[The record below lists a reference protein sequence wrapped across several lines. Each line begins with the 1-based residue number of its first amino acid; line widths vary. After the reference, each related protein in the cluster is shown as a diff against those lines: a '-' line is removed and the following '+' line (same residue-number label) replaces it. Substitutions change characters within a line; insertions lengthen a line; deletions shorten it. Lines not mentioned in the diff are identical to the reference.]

1 MSRPGMAK
9 VLDPAVASLLLAGE
23 ETLPSVPVSLNHL
36 HSCVGALVK
45 AAADALDDDDE
56 DEAIISDPEE
66 SLAQEERLE
75 QRLRLLKRKEG
86 LSSDRTLKSAF
97 KLMDCLIGQ
106 YKLNRTDE
114 ILAEVEA
121 VCQQRGGDWKIKYIQ
136 STAFVRWKQYKFKEA
151 LKLFLEQQEIVGAS
165 AALCENIGHTYSS
178 LGDLP
183 KAEEYF
189 ERAIELL
196 KRGSYGNRGGIYM
209 GLGLVRDRLGK
220 TREALPILEQAL
232 DHYQKEHTKD
242 HVQLDSSII
251 AKAHMSVG
259 KAHEK
264 LGEKAKAAEHMA
276 DALAI
281 FRRTVGYDS
290 PLTANAMGA
299 LGKVKCELGKLKE
312 VRGGVWGRM
321 PLCSCCCSLRLLC
334 PPLEAAATR
343 LGRGSA
349 CSLLSRSLLA
359 ALSLTALSLTLR
371 LAPFAGAHAPQGRSE
386 ARDPEGRLPPRDGLG
401 AALAAQGPS
410 HGRGQGAAGDGRL
423 QRWLAARRPPRHLR
437 PVRAARRARP
447 PTADPAARN
456 GRARHARRLLQDVGR
471 DVHARAGLRG
481 RRGALQ
487 RGAPLLPQG
496 ACGFVCGFVCGSVC
510 SRAASNG
517 SAPATELPLTATGCH
532 GLQVRDFDC
541 SGLIEGCDMLL
552 SIAKSNKPKALPKA
566 AAASVPSG
574 GGGGS
579 GGGGSSSG
587 AGPSS

>member
-1 MSRPGMAK
+1 
-9 VLDPAVASLLLAGE
+9 
-23 ETLPSVPVSLNHL
+23 
-36 HSCVGALVK
+36 
-45 AAADALDDDDE
+45 
-56 DEAIISDPEE
+56 
-66 SLAQEERLE
+66 
-75 QRLRLLKRKEG
+75 
-86 LSSDRTLKSAF
+86 
-97 KLMDCLIGQ
+97 MDCLIGQ

-312 VRGGVWGRM
+312 GLTLLKGALKLEIQKDAFHLETVW
-321 PLCSCCCSLRLLC
+321 
-334 PPLEAAATR
+334 E
-343 LGRGSA
+343 
-349 CSLLSRSLLA
+349 LLSRLKDLHMDEAKERQATAGSKGGSPLDALRAIYAQYVPLVELA
-359 ALSLTALSLTLR
+359 RQRLTPQHETDELGTLAVFFKTSAEMYMLAQDYAGGEALCNEALR
-371 LAPFAGAHAPQGRSE
+371 CFHK
-386 ARDPEGRLPPRDGLG
+386 
-401 AALAAQGPS
+401 
-410 HGRGQGAAGDGRL
+410 
-423 QRWLAARRPPRHLR
+423 
-437 PVRAARRARP
+437 
-447 PTADPAARN
+447 
-456 GRARHARRLLQDVGR
+456 
-471 DVHARAGLRG
+471 
-481 RRGALQ
+481 
-487 RGAPLLPQG
+487 
-496 ACGFVCGFVCGSVC
+496 
-510 SRAASNG
+510 
-517 SAPATELPLTATGCH
+517 
-532 GLQVRDFDC
+532 VRDFDC